1 MAALVVWIIS
11 GLIARPFQGMAE
23 VLKSISSDEADV
35 ARGSLII
42 GEDDAGMVS
51 RYFNTF
57 VEILQKVVKSQQQEA
72 DEKIGYYNDKVAKAT
87 HYAEEMASMA
97 DSVNVAAVSVEAVV
111 LEIAAPSATDEKL
124 AESSARTTREFR
136 A

>member
-1 MAALVVWIIS
+1 MAALAVWIIS

-35 ARGSLII
+35 ARRLPII
-42 GEDDAGMVS
+42 GGDDAGMVF

-57 VEILQKVVKSQQQEA
+57 VEILQKVVKNQQQEA
-72 DEKIGYYNDKVAKAT
+72 DEKIGYCNDKVAKAT

-97 DSVNVAAVSVEAVV
+97 DSVNVAAVSVDVAV